1 MRKIVMF
8 NWVSV
13 DGLFAS
19 PNGEID
25 WVIRDPEVE
34 RALREPRPGNE
45 SVGADTML
53 LGNVTYT
60 MFENSWP
67 QIAKDPSAPEEMH
80 RLADEITRMT
90 KIVFSRTRREVTW
103 ENSKLFRDNLLEEA
117 EKLKQEQGKDII
129 IFGSGT
135 IVQQLTDAGLIDD
148 YFIALT
154 PVVLGKGKPLLRDVQ
169 KRDLRLLDVQHFNS
183 GNVLLHYGLE

>member
-34 RALREPRPGNE
+34 RALREPRPGQA

-90 KIVFSRTRREVTW
+90 KIVFSRTRKDVTW
-103 ENSKLFRDNLLEEA
+103 ENSKLFRGHLLEEV

-169 KRDLRLLDVQHFNS
+169 TRDLRLLDVQHFHS
-183 GNVLLHYGLE
+183 GNVLLHYGVE